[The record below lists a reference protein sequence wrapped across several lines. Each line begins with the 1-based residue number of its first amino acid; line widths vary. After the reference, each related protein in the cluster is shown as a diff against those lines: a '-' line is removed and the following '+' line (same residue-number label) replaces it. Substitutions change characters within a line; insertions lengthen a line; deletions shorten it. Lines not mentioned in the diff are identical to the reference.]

1 MSDSLIDLICD
12 KCGCNYQKPE
22 IFKQYLVA
30 TNNNVFYKWSL
41 LYCDKC
47 RIERQNE
54 ALKSLP
60 NIIKVLSEK

>member
-30 TNNNVFYKWSL
+30 TNVFGL
-41 LYCDKC
+41 GEVADP
-47 RIERQNE
+47 E
-54 ALKSLP
+54 A
-60 NIIKVLSEK
+60 E

>member
-30 TNNNVFYKWSL
+30 TNGLRLCAVA
-41 LYCDKC
+41 D
-47 RIERQNE
+47 
-54 ALKSLP
+54 LKH
-60 NIIKVLSEK
+60 KT